1 MQTLFGNPPQAPPP
15 AEAAPAVYR
24 IEIDRKLASTALAVV
39 TLLNPPDGHR
49 PRASAHDSRPVCVS

>member
-15 AEAAPAVYR
+15 TEAAPAVYR

-39 TLLNPPDGHR
+39 TLLNLPD
-49 PRASAHDSRPVCVS
+49 AHDSIRGQFASGSHA